1 MKSLFIRV
9 DWKKW
14 RVVAGIYLLTNLMFV
29 VQRVIFDL
37 QQGRPEDIV
46 DSMIDLVGF
55 TGLWMLFAV
64 PVLWMTS
71 FWQLSIRSVVKL
83 VATGVV
89 LSVFHAALYLLF
101 AMTVPGIMKPGTISG
116 GAEYLRAL
124 AGLSHAW
131 RFLSFGFLVVVSYA
145 YDYYFLSKERER
157 REAQLQVQL
166 TEAKLNA
173 LKMQLHPHFLFNTL
187 NAISVLI
194 DENPT
199 HAKQTLEQLSDL
211 LRLALENVDTH
222 EVSLR
227 REMEFLDRY
236 FVIQKTRYDGRLTVV
251 KNIADDVW
259 DASVPYLILQ
269 PAVENALKHGID
281 TVPGPGTITISA
293 SKENGQLTLHVEDSG
308 KGLRSVDGNTGHGGV
323 GLSNTAARLQ
333 QLYGDRFSLKMEEIA
348 GGRGT
353 RLALSIPFTLS
364 LTPATQSRPRS

>member
-1 MKSLFIRV
+1 MKTSFPRV

-37 QQGRPEDIV
+37 QLGRPEDIV

-71 FWQLSIRSVVKL
+71 SWQLSIRSVVKL

-89 LSVFHAALYLLF
+89 LSVMHAALYLLF
-101 AMTVPGIMKPGTISG
+101 AMTVPGIMKPGAISG
-116 GAEYLRAL
+116 GAEYLRTL

-194 DENPT
+194 DENPQL
-199 HAKQTLEQLSDL
+199 AKQTLEQLSDL

-281 TVPGPGTITISA
+281 TLPGPGTITISA
-293 SKENGQLTLHVEDSG
+293 SKENGNLTINVEDTGS
-308 KGLRSVDGNTGHGGV
+308 GLRSGHVPSHGGV

-333 QLYGDRFSLKMEEIA
+333 QLYGDRFSLTMEEIA

-353 RLALSIPFTLS
+353 RLALTIPFTPS
-364 LTPATQSRPRS
+364 STAATQSRHTP